1 MKQVVILSICLLLC
15 FPFAFSQKESKD
27 VRAGNKLYNN
37 EKFTDA
43 EVFYRKGLGKNDQ
56 SFEATFNLG
65 NALYKQQ
72 KYTEAVEQFAKA
84 ATLETNKNK
93 IASAYHN
100 IGNSMFQAKE
110 YSKSIEAYK
119 MALKQNPKDNE
130 TRYNLALAQKQ
141 LKQQQQQQQ
150 KKQDKKEQQQQNQ
163 DKKEQEK
170 MSKENAQQL
179 LDAFLQDEKDV
190 QKKLKEKQQQ
200 SSKKPAVE
208 KDW

>member
-27 VRAGNKLYNN
+27 VRAGNKLYK
-37 EKFTDA
+37 EDKFTDA

-119 MALKQNPKDNE
+119 MALKQNPKDDE

-141 LKQQQQQQQ
+141 LKQQQQQQ
-150 KKQDKKEQQQQNQ
+150 KNEDKKEQQQQNQ

-200 SSKKPAVE
+200 PSKKPAVE